1 MIRVEL
7 KIEKIL
13 DSEKTCEKQVELDK
27 YLGTLPTA
35 YCVWPQAVF
44 TGFVLEGHAR
54 QAAYGHDII
63 CAATTNQAATCIS
76 ALMDI
81 AKIANLAY
89 SLDSGKITCKL
100 PNSKQLNETQ
110 LLLSQVI
117 FAQFYLGLEQI
128 ACSEQAKNGDY
139 IEVIAPK
146 LERKR

>member
-1 MIRVEL
+1 M
-7 KIEKIL
+7 
-13 DSEKTCEKQVELDK
+13 
-27 YLGTLPTA
+27 
-35 YCVWPQAVF
+35 
-44 TGFVLEGHAR
+44 H
-54 QAAYGHDII
+54 
-63 CAATTNQAATCIS
+63 CIS

-139 IEVIAPK
+139 IEIKGLNGKKKIKDIFIDKKIPITLRDKYPLLVDDNDSILWIPNIK
-146 LERKR
+146 KSKFNRVS